1 MEIQLPLESAS
12 PTATLLCPCC
22 GNGFLH
28 HDRVEVFS
36 RKEEDATDG
45 LRTLVENGITTVDQ
59 DLRRN
64 PSRRRDAVRISFW
77 CEVCDAKPKIDL
89 VQHKGNTYLFWAHG
103 SDLGMRT
110 K

>member
-1 MEIQLPLESAS
+1 
-12 PTATLLCPCC
+12 
-22 GNGFLH
+22 
-28 HDRVEVFS
+28 VFA
-36 RKEEDATDG
+36 RKEDDSADG

-59 DLRRN
+59 DMRRN

-89 VQHKGNTYLFWAHG
+89 VQHKGNTYLFWANG
-103 SDLGMRT
+103 SDLGLRT